1 MGVGWGRCY
10 REASCFSIYTSWL
23 TSVKSSPPR
32 SPLPS
37 SAASPAGTECGLQKI
52 GCWKRPR
59 RGDSSQQGRR
69 QAGRA
74 VWSSVRRG
82 MGLGSDNDKVEAGT
96 RAALSELGCN
106 FSSPSSPFPGWVPG
120 LVAVMGQRCFCA
132 KRRALR
138 PEQRLPTRVVPRSA
152 DFAASA
158 RDSLATSFRRSL
170 PPRLRARHRRQITA
184 RDSPT
189 PSRKARSC
197 LP

>member
-1 MGVGWGRCY
+1 MGSRRLG
-10 REASCFSIYTSWL
+10 
-23 TSVKSSPPR
+23 
-32 SPLPS
+32 
-37 SAASPAGTECGLQKI
+37 AGKV
-52 GCWKRPR
+52 PR

-74 VWSSVRRG
+74 VWSRVRRG
-82 MGLGSDNDKVEAGT
+82 MGLGSDNDNVEAGT
-96 RAALSELGCN
+96 RAALSEFGCN

-132 KRRALR
+132 RRRTLR
-138 PEQRLPTRVVPRSA
+138 PEQRLPTRAVPRRA

-158 RDSLATSFRRSL
+158 RDSLATSFRCSL

-184 RDSPT
+184 RDSPA

-197 LP
+197 LPRPGCLPQHWQLSLANHAGVARGPSGLREMEPQ